1 MFYNVVDSVFQNEF
15 TSPSFSYPTRFTF
28 YVLHI
33 TFRTM
38 KKARIL
44 IADDE
49 QATCK
54 YIDKQFKM
62 APSIDAAL
70 DFAHDRDEAIARLDE
85 NPPYDLLLVDL
96 WMPDAQ
102 GVLDKEAGLKVLRQ
116 SKQQQ
121 PTPQAI
127 VITANSSSE
136 TALEASGL
144 GIYDYISKPINYT
157 RLIEVIKEVLS
168 QHDREP
174 LSQDDN
180 IGSEENYE
188 IIGKSPVMIEMMTT
202 VGRVARSES
211 DVLLYGESGTG
222 KDFVARAIHKHS
234 PRRDGPFEIVNCSAI
249 PSELIEA
256 ELFGIG
262 RRVATSVDQR
272 PGKFQ
277 RARGGTIFLDEIGD
291 LSLEMQPKLLRV
303 LDYKEIQGVG
313 VKVQQV
319 DVRIIAATNR
329 DLWAA
334 VEAGTFRNDLYYRL
348 KPIIALPPLREREG
362 DIQLLARHFL
372 RKCVRTPEQERISSL
387 DNAVRSAFERYHWP
401 GNVRELEKAIEY
413 AIFTCT
419 GHQITVRNLPPEIL
433 DGSRGEEADADG
445 SDRDS
450 LSVDFRSLLDAAT
463 IKEASQGFERI
474 FLEHKL
480 KQNHW
485 NIQATAEQIGIRR
498 QSLHRKIN
506 ELGLHRDLSQI

>member
-1 MFYNVVDSVFQNEF
+1 
-15 TSPSFSYPTRFTF
+15 
-28 YVLHI
+28 
-33 TFRTM
+33 M
-38 KKARIL
+38 KHARIL

-54 YIDKQFKM
+54 YIDKQLKM
-62 APSIDAAL
+62 ETSIDASV
-70 DFAHDRDEAIARLDE
+70 DFAYNRDAAILQLDE
-85 NPPYDLLLVDL
+85 NPPYDLILIDL

-102 GVLDKEAGLKVLRQ
+102 GILDKEAGLKVLKQ
-116 SKQQQ
+116 SKQQH
-121 PTPQAI
+121 PIPQAV

-144 GIYDYISKPINYT
+144 GIYAYVSKPINYT
-157 RLIEVIKEVLS
+157 HLIEVVKEGLS
-168 QHDREP
+168 QRDHEPPTHDD
-174 LSQDDN
+174 S
-180 IGSEENYE
+180 IGSTGDYE
-188 IIGKSPVMIEMMTT
+188 IIGKSPAMIEVMTT
-202 VGRVARSES
+202 VGRVARSET

-234 PRRDGPFEIVNCSAI
+234 PRCEGPFEVVNCSAI
-249 PSELIEA
+249 PAELIEA

-277 RARGGTIFLDEIGD
+277 QAHGGTIFLDEIGD

-313 VKVQQV
+313 VKVQRV

-329 DLWAA
+329 DLGEAVAA
-334 VEAGTFRNDLYYRL
+334 GKFRSDLYFRL

-362 DIQLLARHFL
+362 DIELLASHFL
-372 RKCVRTPEQERISSL
+372 QKYSHVLEQKRSFGF
-387 DNAVRSAFERYHWP
+387 DDAVLAAFKQYHWP

-413 AIFTCT
+413 AILTCT
-419 GHQITVRNLPPEIL
+419 GQRISTRDLAPEIFNR
-433 DGSRGEEADADG
+433 DGQSVPELSDQGG
-445 SDRDS
+445 DRDDAKIG
-450 LSVDFRSLLDAAT
+450 LQDAEFRSLLDAAT

-474 FLEHKL
+474 FLSHKL

-506 ELGLHRDLSQI
+506 ELGLQRNLDEV

>member
-1 MFYNVVDSVFQNEF
+1 
-15 TSPSFSYPTRFTF
+15 
-28 YVLHI
+28 
-33 TFRTM
+33 M
-38 KKARIL
+38 KHARIL

-54 YIDKQFKM
+54 YIEKQLKM
-62 APSIDAAL
+62 EPLIDASV
-70 DFAHDRDEAIARLDE
+70 DFAHNRDAAIAQLDE
-85 NPPYDLLLVDL
+85 NPPYDLILVDL

-102 GVLDKEAGLKVLRQ
+102 GILDREAGLKVLRQ
-116 SKQQQ
+116 SKQQY
-121 PTPQAI
+121 PIPQAI

-157 RLIEVIKEVLS
+157 HLIEVVQEMLS
-168 QHDREP
+168 QRDHEP
-174 LSQDDN
+174 PAQDAH
-180 IGSEENYE
+180 IGSADDYE
-188 IIGKSPVMIEMMTT
+188 IIGKSPVMIEVMTT
-202 VGRVARSES
+202 VGRVARSET

-234 PRRDGPFEIVNCSAI
+234 PRCEGPFEVVNCSAI
-249 PSELIEA
+249 PAELIEA

-277 RARGGTIFLDEIGD
+277 QAHGGTIFLDEIGD

-313 VKVQQV
+313 VKVQRV

-329 DLWAA
+329 DLKAA
-334 VEAGTFRNDLYYRL
+334 VMEGTFRNDLYYRL
-348 KPIIALPPLREREG
+348 QPIIALPPLREREG
-362 DIQLLARHFL
+362 DIELLAWHFL
-372 RKCVRTPEQERISSL
+372 RKYSPLLEQKRPFGFDDVVL
-387 DNAVRSAFERYHWP
+387 AAFEQYHWP

-413 AIFTCT
+413 AVLTCT
-419 GHQITVRNLPPEIL
+419 SQQISTRDLAPEIFNRGAQPSTEPFNQGRDGGNTNLDLGEANFRNLLE
-433 DGSRGEEADADG
+433 
-445 SDRDS
+445 
-450 LSVDFRSLLDAAT
+450 AAT

-474 FLEHKL
+474 FLSHKL

-506 ELGLHRDLSQI
+506 ELGLQRDPSVT